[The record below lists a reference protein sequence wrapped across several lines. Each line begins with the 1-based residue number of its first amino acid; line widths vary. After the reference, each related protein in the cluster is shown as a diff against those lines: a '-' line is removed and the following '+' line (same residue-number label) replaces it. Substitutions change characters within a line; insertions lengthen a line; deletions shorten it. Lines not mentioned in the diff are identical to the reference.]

1 MRMDTKLGTALATA
15 KASLCKFSA
24 SMSMQPKTNHYT
36 TRSFSWPQQLP
47 PQSLFRHLSS
57 PSSASISASL
67 SCWFHGADER
77 CHEVRPLRAR
87 ADLGLGRV
95 RKGRKAGK
103 KGTRAIKGESAS
115 SCMFLCKL
123 VFWYFGVPPWNLS
136 FYRKGD
142 VGWNGGCLHTR
153 VMAARERAR
162 KRTFYAAYGPNL
174 GGGMPVLEILA
185 WTGAKQGGCTTVEPN
200 VESAH
205 CQH

>member
-77 CHEVRPLRAR
+77 CHEVRPSRAR
-87 ADLGLGRV
+87 ADLGIGRV

-115 SCMFLCKL
+115 SCVVSLQTGIL
-123 VFWYFGVPPWNLS
+123 VFWRATVEFVILS
-136 FYRKGD
+136 QGGSRLEWWMPAYTC
-142 VGWNGGCLHTR
+142 NGGSRTRQKANILCCVCAESGRWDACFRDFGLDWRETRGLHHS
-153 VMAARERAR
+153 RA
-162 KRTFYAAYGPNL
+162 KR
-174 GGGMPVLEILA
+174 
-185 WTGAKQGGCTTVEPN
+185 
-200 VESAH
+200 
-205 CQH
+205 